1 MHLEVINLEVIN
13 LEVVVPGFAAER
25 ALLSSRALA
34 SGSPSAGST
43 P

>member
-1 MHLEVINLEVIN
+1 MHLEVIN

-25 ALLSSRALA
+25 AFLSSRALA
-34 SGSPSAGST
+34 SGPPSAGST

>member
-1 MHLEVINLEVIN
+1 MH

-25 ALLSSRALA
+25 ALLSGGALA
-34 SGSPSAGST
+34 SRSPSAGST